1 MMLVG
6 EELPSVVRLFDLCN
20 KFTSVEMPSAK
31 IPLSLLGVQS
41 DNHSEER
48 GNLGPSAGSS
58 MLIFDAQLSV
68 VLAAD

>member
-20 KFTSVEMPSAK
+20 RLMSVEMPSVN
-31 IPLSLLGVQS
+31 IPFSLLGVQS
-41 DNHSEER
+41 DNHSEES

-58 MLIFDAQLSV
+58 IP
-68 VLAAD
+68 